1 MGWRTVRRRYRRWL
15 GRGGR
20 FYLAFAFTVLVVSY
34 VAVPFVARVIDAID
48 DYNPIYYEPKDF
60 AREEY
65 LERQAARPTPGLLTL
80 EIAFK
85 VALLVAVVV
94 VWRAVVPG
102 SPSDRTS
109 IRR

>member
-1 MGWRTVRRRYRRWL
+1 VGWRRSRRRYLRWL

-20 FYLAFAFTVLVVSY
+20 FYLAFAFTVAVVSY

-65 LERQAARPTPGLLTL
+65 LEQKPSSPVPGLLTL
-80 EIAFK
+80 ETLFK
-85 VALLVAVVV
+85 VGLLVAVVV
-94 VWRAVVPG
+94 VWRVLLPG
-102 SPSDRTS
+102 RPTGRTS